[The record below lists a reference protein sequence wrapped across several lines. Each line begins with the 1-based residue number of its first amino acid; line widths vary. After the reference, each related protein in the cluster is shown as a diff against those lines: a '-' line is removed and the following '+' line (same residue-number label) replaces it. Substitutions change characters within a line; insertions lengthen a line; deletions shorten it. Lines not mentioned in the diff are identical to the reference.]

1 MNSDIAGVQAAAAS
15 AGAAQRW
22 GRGLAA
28 GVLATALLAG
38 GVGGAAGGAAVAYRL
53 GQPVATAPAAAPA
66 STGASSQV
74 AARGASTDVGA
85 IYRAVSPAVVT
96 IAVRGGRPGPLGSE
110 AVGEGSGFV
119 ADSEGRIITNNHV
132 VDGARELR
140 VTLADG
146 TELPARVL
154 GRDALND
161 VAVVQADIPAGKVMA
176 APLGDSDAVQPG
188 DPAIAIGAPFGLD
201 RTVTQGIVS
210 AINRTFQTG
219 SRTMRNLVQTDAAIN
234 PGNSG
239 GPLLNAVGEV
249 IGINTAIESPV
260 RGSVGVGFAIPI
272 NTAKRLLPTLASG
285 QTVQHAWLGLSGVAL
300 TPELARQAGLS
311 VQQGIL
317 VAQVLPGGP
326 AASAGIHGSGRSAR
340 GVDVITQIDGHP
352 LKSVDDL
359 VGYLEGRQVGDTV
372 RLSVLR
378 DGQPLDLSATLG
390 ARPASEQ
397 G

>member
-1 MNSDIAGVQAAAAS
+1 
-15 AGAAQRW
+15 
-22 GRGLAA
+22 
-28 GVLATALLAG
+28 
-38 GVGGAAGGAAVAYRL
+38 
-53 GQPVATAPAAAPA
+53 
-66 STGASSQV
+66 
-74 AARGASTDVGA
+74 
-85 IYRAVSPAVVT
+85 
-96 IAVRGGRPGPLGSE
+96 LGSE

-161 VAVVQADIPAGKVMA
+161 VAVVQADIPAGKVAA

-272 NTAKRLLPTLASG
+272 NTAMRLLPTLASG

>member
-1 MNSDIAGVQAAAAS
+1 
-15 AGAAQRW
+15 
-22 GRGLAA
+22 
-28 GVLATALLAG
+28 
-38 GVGGAAGGAAVAYRL
+38 
-53 GQPVATAPAAAPA
+53 
-66 STGASSQV
+66 
-74 AARGASTDVGA
+74 
-85 IYRAVSPAVVT
+85 
-96 IAVRGGRPGPLGSE
+96 LGSE

>member
-1 MNSDIAGVQAAAAS
+1 MGNRGQT
-15 AGAAQRW
+15 GAA
-22 GRGLAA
+22 
-28 GVLATALLAG
+28 
-38 GVGGAAGGAAVAYRL
+38 
-53 GQPVATAPAAAPA
+53 
-66 STGASSQV
+66 
-74 AARGASTDVGA
+74 
-85 IYRAVSPAVVT
+85 
-96 IAVRGGRPGPLGSE
+96 
-110 AVGEGSGFV
+110 
-119 ADSEGRIITNNHV
+119 
-132 VDGARELR
+132 
-140 VTLADG
+140 
-146 TELPARVL
+146 
-154 GRDALND
+154 
-161 VAVVQADIPAGKVMA
+161 M
-176 APLGDSDAVQPG
+176 
-188 DPAIAIGAPFGLD
+188 
-201 RTVTQGIVS
+201 
-210 AINRTFQTG
+210 
-219 SRTMRNLVQTDAAIN
+219 N
-234 PGNSG
+234 PGESG
-239 GPLLNAVGEV
+239 GPLRNAVGEV
-249 IGINTAIESPV
+249 IGINTAIEIAV

-272 NTAKRLLPTLASG
+272 NTAMRLLPTLASG